1 MRRSS
6 VLMVNPLVASAVALC
21 LSGCG
26 GTASLFN
33 PAFLNTFM
41 GGQVPVTPGPGAA
54 FVFVRCINETDQVVK
69 FLVVAERA
77 IPELDEDGNYRIED
91 GEFVMRIEREGAEV
105 CTVPNSQGRE
115 AGVVYSC
122 SQSPIVRVGLGENLL
137 TTDPAVAVGGD
148 CSGGAEGFGVVAGDL
163 TPLTLEEFSCGDTII
178 FRAFESITVA
188 GGVALQSYLL
198 PGSQQPSD
206 FSGPDTFVNL
216 ENFIES
222 QVSED
227 EP

>member
-1 MRRSS
+1 MRRSR
-6 VLMVNPLVASAVALC
+6 LLKVNLLVAAALC
-21 LSGCG
+21 FSGCG
-26 GTASLFN
+26 DSVSFFN

-54 FVFVRCINETDQVVK
+54 FVFVRCINETNQVVK

-91 GEFVMRIEREGAEV
+91 GEFVTRIEREGAEV

-115 AGVVYSC
+115 AGVVFSC
-122 SQSPIVRVGLGENLL
+122 SESPVVRVGLGENLL

-163 TPLTLEEFSCGDTII
+163 TPLSLEAGNFNCGDTVI
-178 FRAFESITVA
+178 FRAFESSTVA

-198 PGSQQPSD
+198 PGSPQPSI